1 MRNEKLMFMGL
12 VVLIV
17 ISSVAVFLLIQ
28 QNSGLSE
35 ILKHE
40 EVPKIGDKAYLF
52 TEKALDGNVVSNKD
66 TTTLL
71 VFMNA
76 QCQSC
81 AKSLPILNAAHD
93 SLQTLGAQVIGI
105 ISEPEL
111 IARSYIEE
119 HTILF
124 PVIADPDKKIF
135 EKSKIRT
142 VMLTILVDK
151 NGKIRHYQN
160 YGDGIKRTL
169 DKIFIRLDKNE

>member
-1 MRNEKLMFMGL
+1 MRNEKLMFGGL
-12 VVLIV
+12 VALIV
-17 ISSVAVFLLIQ
+17 ISSMAVFLLIQ

-52 TEKALDGNVVSNKD
+52 NEKALDGTTVSNKD

-81 AKSLPILNAAHD
+81 AKNLPVLNAAYD
-93 SLQTLGAQVIGI
+93 SLQSLGVQVIGI

-119 HTILF
+119 HAIPF
-124 PVIADPDKKIF
+124 PVIADPDKKYL
-135 EKSKIRT
+135 KKA
-142 VMLTILVDK
+142 K
-151 NGKIRHYQN
+151 
-160 YGDGIKRTL
+160 YGP
-169 DKIFIRLDKNE
+169 